1 VQGEIARMDN
11 GAEPSLSV
19 VLPVYNEVGTIE
31 DLIRALIGVLEKSDR
46 EFEIIVVDDGSDDET
61 GEILSKLR
69 EKYSRAVRVARH
81 IYNRGNGAALRTG
94 IQVSENDVIVT
105 MDADGQHAP
114 EDVLKLVAEIPPYD
128 LVIGARTAEYE
139 GGWHR
144 NLANRFYNRFASWL
158 SQYRVEDLTSGFRA
172 MRRSAVIHFLPLF
185 PSGFS
190 APTTTTLTFLKAGY
204 NVKFLPVHVGKRQA
218 GESKISIWADGSR
231 FIMIIF
237 RMIMLYDPL
246 RIFVPTSIVL
256 GLLGILAGIAGIVE
270 AKRLVIANSAIL
282 FLISGLLTWLLG
294 LLASQISSTLIQYH
308 GDETIILE

>member
-1 VQGEIARMDN
+1 MSDTGT
-11 GAEPSLSV
+11 PSLSV

-31 DLIRALIGVLEKSDR
+31 ELIQELIAVLEASGRD
-46 EFEIIVVDDGSDDET
+46 FEIIVVDDGSDDKT
-61 GEILSKLR
+61 GEVLSTLR
-69 EKYSRAVRVARH
+69 EKYSLVVRIARH

-94 IQVSENDVIVT
+94 IRVAQNDIIVT

-114 EDVLKLVAEIPPYD
+114 ADVLKLVAEIPPYD
-128 LVIGARTAEYE
+128 LVIGARTEDYQ

-144 NLANRFYNRFASWL
+144 NLANKFYNRFASWL
-158 SQYRVEDLTSGFRA
+158 AQYRVEDLTSGFRA
-172 MRRSAVIHFLPLF
+172 MRRSAVIHYLPLF

-218 GESKISIWADGSR
+218 GKSKISIWADGSR
-231 FIMIIF
+231 FVMIIF

-246 RIFVPTSIVL
+246 RIFVPVSLVL
-256 GLLGILAGIAGIVE
+256 GLFGILAGIAGIVQ
-270 AKRLVIANSAIL
+270 AQRLVIANSAIL

-294 LLASQISSTLIQYH
+294 LLASQISSTLVHYH
-308 GDETIILE
+308 GDETIIVE